1 MDTLSTVDNAI
12 DLLFE
17 LGAAREPQGVTD
29 LSGALG
35 LGKSTTHR
43 LLASLARRGLVEQ
56 DERRRYRTGPALVAL
71 GLAQLERDPVV
82 SAARPELE
90 AAAAELGETVFL
102 AGPRGGRVL
111 VLDQAQG
118 SGFLRAAPRVGEA
131 IPVHATAVGKL
142 VLAHAPEAVALGGS
156 ELEAFTGRT
165 ATSHAALETEV
176 RRARLRGWAE
186 NRGEWIPGLSV
197 VAVPLWRGE
206 RLEGALAVA
215 ASTEQIEQLGALR
228 LAQRLRSAAGR
239 IGERLSGPRPRRASQ
254 GGRP

>member
-12 DLLFE
+12 DLL
-17 LGAAREPQGVTD
+17 LQLSAHPQAQGVTA
-29 LSGALG
+29 LSRALG

-43 LLASLARRGLVEQ
+43 LLASLARRGLVEK
-56 DERRRYRTGPALVAL
+56 DEGRRYQTGPALVAL

-82 SAARPELE
+82 AAARAELE
-90 AAAAELGETVFL
+90 AAASELGETVFL
-102 AGPRGGRVL
+102 AGPRAGRIL

-118 SGFLRAAPRVGEA
+118 RGFLRAAPRVGEV
-131 IPVHATAVGKL
+131 IPIHATAIGKL
-142 VLAHAPEAVALGGS
+142 VLAHAPEAVALGS
-156 ELEAFTGRT
+156 SPLEAFTERT
-165 ATSHAALETEV
+165 VASHAALETEV

-215 ASTEQIEQLGALR
+215 AASEQIERLGALPLVR
-228 LAQRLRSAAGR
+228 RLRAAGGR
-239 IGERLSGPRPRRASQ
+239 IEERLVGPRLLREVQA
-254 GGRP
+254 